1 MPVGPLYL
9 WNTKNSNYRLGL
21 ELHAKFCRPN
31 FDEKLEKVASGNANF
46 EQPKIF
52 SSFSDTVRSGQSGAS
67 KSFNVPLAHPE
78 RGREKRD
85 ANVGQ
90 YRFFSCP

>member
-1 MPVGPLYL
+1 MLSFADPIL
-9 WNTKNSNYRLGL
+9 TKNWRKTNL
-21 ELHAKFCRPN
+21 
-31 FDEKLEKVASGNANF
+31 VASGNANV

-78 RGREKRD
+78 RGRERRD
-85 ANVGQ
+85 ANVFATRPIFAFLRVHNFGPPLLTDLI
-90 YRFFSCP
+90 F